1 VAFVWNG
8 PKQDNFDIYTMRL
21 GSDKPVRVTEDP
33 AQDISPAWSPDGS
46 AIAFIR
52 QLNARHGELLLVP
65 ANGGPEHK
73 IADLTDDEFQESPGR
88 LVSLAWSPDGSA
100 IAASHRRPGDAS
112 ERIYLFS
119 RTGEMR
125 PLTSPTAP
133 IADHTPAFSSDG
145 RVLAFTRMPG
155 YSTAEIYTVPL
166 DGTLHVAGAAR
177 RVTNANRWCVNPV
190 WLRGKNR
197 ILYLEAVQ
205 PEGHKELKIT
215 ASNSRSTD
223 GVTVLLNG
231 EPHNITAGPD
241 EIVYS
246 TTRKDTNIWRA
257 RIPARGEAPSIPEKL
272 ISSTRADDK
281 PRYSPDG
288 SKIAFTSSRSGT
300 PEIWVSNADGSN
312 LVRMTNFG
320 GPLVG
325 HADWS
330 PDGQW
335 LTFHAR
341 PEGQADLFRMPAAG
355 GPVKRLTTD
364 PADDTMPTFAHDGR
378 SIYFASARSGRLE
391 IWRMPPGGGRSVQI
405 TTSGGDQPLESA
417 DGRTI
422 FYLSVDGTRIQS
434 VPAEGG
440 AASDVTGPLH
450 VYPSGFAV
458 TSEGVYYEAPPHSG
472 DQRFVCFFSF
482 ATRTSR
488 PLAVAN
494 RPFYIGLT
502 VSPREPYVVF
512 DQIDDL
518 DRDLMLLRDF
528 HPE

>member
-1 VAFVWNG
+1 
-8 PKQDNFDIYTMRL
+8 
-21 GSDKPVRVTEDP
+21 
-33 AQDISPAWSPDGS
+33 
-46 AIAFIR
+46 
-52 QLNARHGELLLVP
+52 
-65 ANGGPEHK
+65 
-73 IADLTDDEFQESPGR
+73 
-88 LVSLAWSPDGSA
+88 
-100 IAASHRRPGDAS
+100 
-112 ERIYLFS
+112 
-119 RTGEMR
+119 
-125 PLTSPTAP
+125 
-133 IADHTPAFSSDG
+133 
-145 RVLAFTRMPG
+145 
-155 YSTAEIYTVPL
+155 
-166 DGTLHVAGAAR
+166 
-177 RVTNANRWCVNPV
+177 
-190 WLRGKNR
+190 
-197 ILYLEAVQ
+197 
-205 PEGHKELKIT
+205 
-215 ASNSRSTD
+215 
-223 GVTVLLNG
+223 
-231 EPHNITAGPD
+231 
-241 EIVYS
+241 
-246 TTRKDTNIWRA
+246 
-257 RIPARGEAPSIPEKL
+257 
-272 ISSTRADDK
+272 
-281 PRYSPDG
+281 
-288 SKIAFTSSRSGT
+288 
-300 PEIWVSNADGSN
+300 
-312 LVRMTNFG
+312 
-320 GPLVG
+320 
-325 HADWS
+325 
-330 PDGQW
+330 
-335 LTFHAR
+335 
-341 PEGQADLFRMPAAG
+341 
-355 GPVKRLTTD
+355 
-364 PADDTMPTFAHDGR
+364 MPTFAHDGR